1 MRMGPQAKRRK
12 VASKVEE
19 INFDAADRESFLT
32 GFRKRKQQRIKH
44 AQEVAIKKAK
54 EMKREER
61 KRPRLIATPTQ
72 IREERTA
79 GFQRAIEE
87 HQRQLKKLQAAEDG
101 SDGSE
106 LDSQDED
113 LEDQDWEGF
122 AEPPAVDYEAEYI
135 DEDKYTTVTV
145 EEMDTSKEGLLRSAV
160 DESDKNEESEA
171 GSKATAD
178 PNPSAEPSKK
188 RKADSKPKKKKK
200 KFRYESKEERKVT
213 RMKERASKSRKANA
227 RRERS

>member
-1 MRMGPQAKRRK
+1 MGPQAKKRK

-19 INFDAADRESFLT
+19 INFDSADRESFLT

-61 KRPRLIATPTQ
+61 KR

-87 HQRQLKKLQAAEDG
+87 HRRQLKKMQAAEDG
-101 SDGSE
+101 SDASGQDSE
-106 LDSQDED
+106 DEGN
-113 LEDQDWEGF
+113 EEEDWEGF

-135 DEDKYTTVTV
+135 DEDRYTTVTV

-160 DESDKNEESEA
+160 DGSDSEIEDT
-171 GSKATAD
+171 GSSSKVAAANT
-178 PNPSAEPSKK
+178 SSSSEQSKK
-188 RKADSKPKKKKK
+188 RKSDNKPKKKKK
-200 KFRYESKEERKVT
+200 KFRYESKEDRKVT
-213 RMKERASKSRKANA
+213 RIKERAAKSRKANA

>member
-1 MRMGPQAKRRK
+1 MGPQAKRRK

-54 EMKREER
+54 EMKRDER
-61 KRPRLIATPTQ
+61 KR

-101 SDGSE
+101 SDGSDQ
-106 LDSQDED
+106 DSQDED
-113 LEDQDWEGF
+113 VEDQDWEGF
-122 AEPPAVDYEAEYI
+122 TGPPAVDYEAEYI

-160 DESDKNEESEA
+160 DESDIENEESESA
-171 GSKATAD
+171 SKATAE
-178 PNPSAEPSKK
+178 PNPSAEQSKK
-188 RKADSKPKKKKK
+188 RKSDNKPKKKKK

>member
-1 MRMGPQAKRRK
+1 MGPQAKRRK

-19 INFDAADRESFLT
+19 INFDPADRESFLT

-54 EMKREER
+54 ELKREER
-61 KRPRLIATPTQ
+61 KR

-87 HQRQLKKLQAAEDG
+87 HKRQLKKLQAAEDG
-101 SDGSE
+101 SDGSDQE
-106 LDSQDED
+106 SEDE
-113 LEDQDWEGF
+113 ENEEEDWEGF

-145 EEMDTSKEGLLRSAV
+145 EEMDTSKEGLFRSTV
-160 DESDKNEESEA
+160 DDSDNEDEGSES
-171 GSKATAD
+171 GSRATAD
-178 PNPSAEPSKK
+178 PIPSAEQSKK
-188 RKADSKPKKKKK
+188 RKSDTKPKKKKK
-200 KFRYESKEERKVT
+200 KFRYESKEDRKVT